1 MEMKMIKMKR
11 QFNLISNETFF
22 FFTQKEKE
30 FDR

>member
-22 FFTQKEKE
+22 STQKEKE
-30 FDR
+30 FDM